1 MKSETW
7 LLMNVLIMREREEDQ
22 AGPTVK
28 RRARPDASY
37 TRTIFDIIYIMRL
50 FSYQGERS
58 RGREHKLYVAVLHAR
73 YECVIF
79 RFLYV
84 RVFVTILFFFS
95 QNSYLIKWHYVW
107 IMLRPVSHAFRY
119 PLSRRWMFSRR
130 GEGMDGWSDRQTF
143 FILLITLMKCCD
155 ITYCYLYKLETRFT
169 VFCTCAWL

>member
-1 MKSETW
+1 
-7 LLMNVLIMREREEDQ
+7 MREREEDQ

-28 RRARPDASY
+28 GRARPDASY

-95 QNSYLIKWHYVW
+95 QNSYLIK
-107 IMLRPVSHAFRY
+107 
-119 PLSRRWMFSRR
+119 
-130 GEGMDGWSDRQTF
+130 
-143 FILLITLMKCCD
+143 
-155 ITYCYLYKLETRFT
+155 
-169 VFCTCAWL
+169 